1 MSGSDCGHCFI
12 WDRKTGDLV
21 NLLQADKRVVN
32 CVQPHKS
39 MPILATSGI
48 DYNFKIWSP
57 LLEDPVFD
65 YKHASDVS
73 YSLADQ
79 IWI

>member
-1 MSGSDCGHCFI
+1 M
-12 WDRKTGDLV
+12 
-21 NLLQADKRVVN
+21 N
-32 CVQPHKS
+32 CVQPHRS